1 MTKRKIVLT
10 TKYIDGLAIK
20 YRMNPTD
27 KNKQAWFNA
36 VNQWAQRYKLKYT
49 DSKKGQTVL
58 VL

>member
-10 TKYIDGLAIK
+10 TKYIDGLAEK
-20 YRMNPTD
+20 YRKNPTA
-27 KNKQAWFNA
+27 KNKKAWFDA
-36 VNQWAQRYKLKYT
+36 VSQWAQRHRLKYT

>member
-10 TKYIDGLAIK
+10 IKYIDGLAEK
-20 YRMNPTD
+20 YRKNPTA
-27 KNKQAWFNA
+27 KNKQAWFDA
-36 VNQWAQRYKLKYT
+36 VSQWAQRHRLKYT

>member
-10 TKYIDGLAIK
+10 TKYIDGLAEK
-20 YRMNPTD
+20 YRKNPTAR
-27 KNKQAWFNA
+27 NKQAWFDA
-36 VNQWAQRYKLKYT
+36 VSQWAQRHRLKYT

>member
-10 TKYIDGLAIK
+10 IKYIDGLAEK
-20 YRMNPTD
+20 YRKNPTT
-27 KNKQAWFNA
+27 KNKKAWFDA
-36 VNQWAQRYKLKYT
+36 VSQWAQRHRLKYT

>member
-1 MTKRKIVLT
+1 MKKNKLN

-20 YRMNPTD
+20 YRKNPTD
-27 KNKQAWFNA
+27 KNKQAWFDA
-36 VNQWAQRYKLKYT
+36 VSQWAERHRLKYT